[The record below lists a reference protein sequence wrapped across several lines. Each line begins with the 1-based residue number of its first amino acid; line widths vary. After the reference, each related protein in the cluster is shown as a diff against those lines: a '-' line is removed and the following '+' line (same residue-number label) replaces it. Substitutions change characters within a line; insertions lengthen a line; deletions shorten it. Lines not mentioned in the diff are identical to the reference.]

1 MPEAAASK
9 EVWETLDAMPLE
21 LTVGQAMRQL
31 AFDSQEIT
39 DDHLMHIVGRAADT
53 QGREY
58 FIIKNSW
65 GQGND
70 FGGKQYVSMS
80 YFRHHTIGI
89 MLHEDGLTKELRK
102 AMGR

>member
-1 MPEAAASK
+1 
-9 EVWETLDAMPLE
+9 
-21 LTVGQAMRQL
+21 
-31 AFDSQEIT
+31 
-39 DDHLMHIVGRAADT
+39 MHIVGRAADAL
-53 QGREY
+53 GREY

-70 FGGKQYVSMS
+70 NGGKQYVSMA

-89 MLHEDGLTKELRK
+89 MLHEEALPKELRK